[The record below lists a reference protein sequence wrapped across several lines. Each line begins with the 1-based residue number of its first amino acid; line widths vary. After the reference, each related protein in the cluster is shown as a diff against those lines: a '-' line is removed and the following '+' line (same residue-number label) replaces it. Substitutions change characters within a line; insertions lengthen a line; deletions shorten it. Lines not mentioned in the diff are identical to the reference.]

1 MNAELL
7 DNKYQIAELLGQ
19 GGMGAV
25 YRATHLGT
33 KRTVAVKVIQ
43 PQYSTN
49 DQFLARFRREAEA
62 AGRLRHPNVVDVT
75 DFGVAKTPDGPV
87 AYLVMEYLDGCTLA
101 EIVSEEGAL
110 PIQWVIDILEQV
122 CAAVEEAHR
131 AGVIHRDLKPD
142 NIWLEPNGR
151 GGYTVKVLDFGLV
164 KLSDSDHSAATAA
177 PTPHVQ
183 ASETETLFRGTS

>member
-1 MNAELL
+1 MELL
-7 DNKYQIAELLGQ
+7 DDKYQLEQLLGQ

-33 KRTVAVKVIQ
+33 KRTVAVKVIH
-43 PQYSTN
+43 PQLSTHN
-49 DQFLARFRREAEA
+49 QFVARFRREAEA

-75 DFGVAKTPDGPV
+75 DFGIARTINGPV

-101 EIVSEEGAL
+101 EIVAEEGVL

-122 CAAVEEAHR
+122 CAAVEAAHR
-131 AGVIHRDLKPD
+131 AEIIHRDLKPD

-164 KLSDSDHSAATAA
+164 KLGATDHPPS
-177 PTPHVQ
+177 
-183 ASETETLFRGTS
+183 L